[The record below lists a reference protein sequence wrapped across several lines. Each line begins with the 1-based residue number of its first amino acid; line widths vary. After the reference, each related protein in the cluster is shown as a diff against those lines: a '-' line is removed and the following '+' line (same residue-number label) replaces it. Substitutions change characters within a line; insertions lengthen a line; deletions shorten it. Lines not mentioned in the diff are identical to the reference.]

1 MYALFAAGD
10 MKRDAYGEDGPVH
23 KRQRQTD
30 DEVTFLIPSKVT
42 YNGFATIICFSSK
55 KIFVYISLT

>member
-30 DEVTFLIPSKVT
+30 DEVTFLIPSKVIVLANPL
-42 YNGFATIICFSSK
+42 YVFLVK
-55 KIFVYISLT
+55 KYLYIFL